1 MRASARATVALTFL
15 LAGCRGE
22 IPAPGDPLSLP
33 PAAEVEQIKVTRW
46 TPNGSYQSSF
56 KIHDRQRIEEILAEL
71 QSINRNFYLSRD
83 RLSLQE
89 YSLALTEHGKLKAM
103 VYVGQY
109 WLGGVDEHHEANYG
123 TLKDRYRELSQADHE
138 KLLAL
143 VHE

>member
-1 MRASARATVALTFL
+1 MKASARAAVALTFL
-15 LAGCRGE
+15 LAGCHGE

-33 PAAEVEQIKVTRW
+33 PAAEVELIKVTRW

-56 KIHDRQRIEEILAEL
+56 KIRDRRRIEAILAGL
-71 QSINRNFYLSRD
+71 RSVNQNFYLSMD
-83 RLSLQE
+83 GWLVQE
-89 YSLALTEHGKLKAM
+89 ASLALTGHGKLKAM
-103 VYVGQY
+103 IYIGST

-123 TLKDRYRELSQADHE
+123 TLQDRYRELGQADHE